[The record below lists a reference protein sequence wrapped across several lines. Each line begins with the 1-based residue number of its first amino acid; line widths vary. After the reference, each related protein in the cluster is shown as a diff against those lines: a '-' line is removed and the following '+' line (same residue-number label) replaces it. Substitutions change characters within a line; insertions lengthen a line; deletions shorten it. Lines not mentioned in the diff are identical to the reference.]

1 MCRCRIQSAEVLGR
15 IWGAEARIPQAEE
28 RHEQGTWSRSS
39 FQDED
44 SGLMGCRYGL
54 RQAHWFPTSW
64 WAQAAA
70 RVGVMVLTA
79 ESQRPEGGSSPEG
92 ARGGCR
98 DPG

>member
-1 MCRCRIQSAEVLGR
+1 
-15 IWGAEARIPQAEE
+15 
-28 RHEQGTWSRSS
+28 
-39 FQDED
+39 
-44 SGLMGCRYGL
+44 MGCRYGL

-98 DPG
+98 GPG